1 MTHRKIDDDKLH
13 DLALVLDDH
22 VMMQLEFE
30 AALWNCAPE
39 EIAAG
44 KLKKLIIAEQKQQY
58 EDALQE
64 QMQEEYGE
72 LWTCDTKQRAN

>member
-1 MTHRKIDDDKLH
+1 MMHRKIDKDKLH
-13 DLALVLDDH
+13 DLTLVIDDH

-30 AALWNCAPE
+30 AQLWRRTPD

-58 EDALQE
+58 EDAHEE
-64 QMQEEYGE
+64 QMQEQYGE
-72 LWTCDTKQRAN
+72 LWTCGNKQRAN